1 MKRCGG
7 GYVLTLVFAVLLFL
21 VVGVGPASAGPISLW
36 IGNDLN
42 PSLSVLETTLSGT
55 VLRTVSGVDS
65 IGFAIDQQAGL
76 VYFNDGFS
84 ITPMDLVTLT
94 AGTPL
99 LVPGMLDMT
108 FDGAHIWAA
117 NPFNYSLDAI
127 NPADGSLVTRVDLG
141 YQPLGVTWT
150 GDGFFWVS
158 ENGDFATGVLG
169 TPVRRYTT
177 AGVFTGQMFTPWPAV
192 FVGDELIDP
201 GRTPGGL
208 AYTGGTLWIGDTEGW
223 VRHYATDG
231 TPLAGDFTT
240 GDGRY
245 VGGLEAPIPEPST
258 TLLLGGGLLAL
269 LAAWRRR
276 AS

>member
-1 MKRCGG
+1 MKRRGG
-7 GYVLTLVFAVLLFL
+7 SVSTLILGAFSLLIL
-21 VVGVGPASAGPISLW
+21 SVGPASAGPITLW

-42 PSLSVLETTLSGT
+42 PSLPVLNTTLSGT

-65 IGFAIDQQAGL
+65 IGFAIDYQAGL
-76 VYFNDGFS
+76 IYFNDGFS
-84 ITPMDLVTLT
+84 ITPMDLTSLS

-108 FDGAHIWAA
+108 FDGTYIWAA
-117 NPFNYSLDAI
+117 DPFNYSLDAI
-127 NPADGSLVTRVDLG
+127 NPADGSLVTSVDLG

-150 GDGFFWVS
+150 GNGFWVS
-158 ENGDFATGVLG
+158 ENGDFVTGILG
-169 TPVRRYTT
+169 TPVRRYTA

-192 FVGDELIDP
+192 FDAQGGLVDP

-208 AYTGGTLWIGDTEGW
+208 AFAQGTLWIGDTDGW
-223 VRHYATDG
+223 VRHYSTAG

-245 VGGLEAPIPEPST
+245 VGGLEAQIPEPST

>member
-1 MKRCGG
+1 MKRCGS
-7 GYVLTLVFAVLLFL
+7 GYVLTLVLAVLLFL
-21 VVGVGPASAGPISLW
+21 VLGVGPVSAGPISLW

-42 PSLSVLETTLSGT
+42 PALPVLQTDLSGT

-65 IGFAIDQQAGL
+65 IGFAVSYQAGL
-76 VYFNDGFS
+76 IYFNDGFS
-84 ITPMDLVTLT
+84 ITPMNLATLS

-99 LVPGMLDMT
+99 LAPGMLDMT
-108 FDGAHIWAA
+108 FDGTYIWAA
-117 NPFNYSLDAI
+117 DPFNSSLDAI
-127 NPADGSLVTRVDLG
+127 NPADGSTVTTIDLG

-150 GDGFFWVS
+150 GNGFWVS
-158 ENGDFATGVLG
+158 ENGDFVTGIWG
-169 TPVRRYTT
+169 TPVRRYTA

-192 FVGDELIDP
+192 FDAQGGLVDP

-208 AYTGGTLWIGDTEGW
+208 AFAQGTLWIGDTDGW
-223 VRHYATDG
+223 VRHYSTAG
-231 TPLAGDFTT
+231 VPLAGDFTT

-245 VGGLEAPIPEPST
+245 VGGLEAQIPEPST
-258 TLLLGGGLLAL
+258 ALLLGGGLLAL